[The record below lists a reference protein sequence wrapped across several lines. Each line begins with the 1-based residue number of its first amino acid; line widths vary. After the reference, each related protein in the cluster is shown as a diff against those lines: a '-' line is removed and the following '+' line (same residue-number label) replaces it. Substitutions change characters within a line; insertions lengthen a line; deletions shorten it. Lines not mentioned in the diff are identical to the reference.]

1 MQTARSDYFG
11 NIVTEDKIVIG
22 DHNQPHAPE
31 LAVLP
36 EIAREAIRAHL
47 EGRSPRPS
55 AQPVGELATPAPVF
69 VTLRQEGDLRGCIGE
84 LEAHCADLI
93 AETMD
98 RAVAAAMND
107 PRFPALTLAE
117 LPGTSIEIS
126 VLSPLEP
133 VQSEA
138 ELDPEIYGI
147 EIRDDYGHRAVLLP
161 GLEGVNTVEEQ
172 LAITRQKAWI
182 GPDVPI
188 TIRRFRVLKIEE
200 G

>member
-1 MQTARSDYFG
+1 M
-11 NIVTEDKIVIG
+11 NG
-22 DHNQPHAPE
+22 DQNPNPAPE
-31 LAVLP
+31 LAALP

-47 EGRSPRPS
+47 EGRSPTPS
-55 AQPVGELATPAPVF
+55 IEPVGELETPAPVF
-69 VTLRQEGDLRGCIGE
+69 VTLRQKGELRGCIGE

-93 AETMD
+93 EETMD
-98 RAVAAAMND
+98 RAVAAAMQD
-107 PRFPALTLAE
+107 PRFPPMTLGE
-117 LPGTSIEIS
+117 LDGTSIEVS

-138 ELDPEIYGI
+138 ELDPKIYGI

-161 GLEGVNTVEEQ
+161 DIDGVNTVEEQ
-172 LAITRQKAWI
+172 VAITRQKAWI

-200 G
+200 D

>member
-1 MQTARSDYFG
+1 MKNSRQ
-11 NIVTEDKIVIG
+11 
-22 DHNQPHAPE
+22 HPAPE
-31 LAVLP
+31 LAQLP
-36 EIAREAIRAHL
+36 EIAREAIAAHL
-47 EGRSPRPS
+47 ERRSANPR
-55 AQPVGELATPAPVF
+55 AEPVGAFATPAPVF
-69 VTLRQEGDLRGCIGE
+69 VTLRKSGELRGCIGE

-107 PRFPALTLAE
+107 PRFPALTRAE
-117 LPGTSIEIS
+117 LPTTSIEVS

-133 VQSEA
+133 VSSEA
-138 ELDPEIYGI
+138 ELDPKIYGI

-161 GLEGVNTVEEQ
+161 GIGGVNTVEEQ
-172 LAITRQKAWI
+172 LAITRRKAWI

-200 G
+200 GQ